1 MQVYNKSISYEDQ
14 MRLDGKVILVTGAGR
29 GLGAGIA
36 RGLAQAGSY
45 VTIVDINEDE
55 MQQTTSD
62 VNQYGK
68 VSLSIVADVRNLENM
83 ENAINQT
90 ANKWGKIDAV
100 ICNAAT
106 MPLISFENTSSDK
119 WEDIVG
125 SNLTGVYNTIKAS
138 WDLLKCNGGGHCI
151 SIASRAS
158 LLGFVNEVAYC
169 ASKHALEGFTK
180 ALAMESE
187 VYNIAVNTMGP
198 GKHIK
203 PTSITRRE
211 ASAMS
216 DEEQNK
222 WNDPIHLAPAFAW
235 LISQPPSKFTGLRF
249 DAGTIADTISAEG
262 YEFDFT
268 PEKTTFYVPDL
279 IERLAQRQ
287 KWTKIKT

>member
-1 MQVYNKSISYEDQ
+1 

-36 RGLAQAGSY
+36 RGLAHAGSY
-45 VTIVDINEDE
+45 VTIVDINADE
-55 MQQTTSD
+55 MQQTAND

-68 VSLSIVADVRNLENM
+68 ASLSIVADVRELEALEN
-83 ENAINQT
+83 AVNQT
-90 ANKWGKIDAV
+90 ADKWGKIDAV

-106 MPLISFENTSSDK
+106 MPLISFENTSP
-119 WEDIVG
+119 DIWKDILG

-138 WDLLKCNGGGHCI
+138 WNLLKCDGGGHCI

-158 LLGFVNEVAYC
+158 LLGFINEVAYC
-169 ASKHALEGFTK
+169 TTKHALEGFTK

-203 PTSITRRE
+203 PTSVTRKE
-211 ASAMS
+211 AEAMS

-222 WNDPIHLAPAFAW
+222 WIDPIHLAPAFVW

-249 DAGTIADTISAEG
+249 DAGKIADTISSEG

-268 PEKTTFYVPDL
+268 PEKTTFYATDL
-279 IERLAQRQ
+279 FERLAQRQ

>member
-1 MQVYNKSISYEDQ
+1 MQVYNNSTGYEAQ

-36 RGLAQAGSY
+36 RGLAHAGSY
-45 VTIVDINEDE
+45 VTIVDINADE
-55 MQQTTSD
+55 MQQTTND

-68 VSLSIVADVRNLENM
+68 TSLSIIADVRELEAM
-83 ENAINQT
+83 KNAVNQT
-90 ANKWGKIDAV
+90 ADKWGKIDAV

-106 MPLISFENTSSDK
+106 MPLISFENTSP
-119 WEDIVG
+119 DIWKDILG

-138 WDLLKCNGGGHCI
+138 WNLLKCDGGGHCI

-169 ASKHALEGFTK
+169 TSKHALEGFTK

-187 VYNIAVNTMGP
+187 AYNIAVNTMGP

-203 PTSITRRE
+203 PTSVTRKE
-211 ASAMS
+211 AEAMS
-216 DEEQNK
+216 DEAQNK
-222 WNDPIHLAPAFAW
+222 WIDPIHLAPAFVW

-249 DAGTIADTISAEG
+249 DAGKIADTISSEG

-279 IERLAQRQ
+279 LERLAQRQ
-287 KWTKIKT
+287 KWAKTKP